1 MSISQR
7 SFCFQPLQWPKP
19 SVKKLRQ
26 PEVMRETMLCKRRGE
41 EVVELAEQAGGI
53 QC

>member
-19 SVKKLRQ
+19 NVKKLLQ
-26 PEVMRETMLCKRRGE
+26 LEVMRETMPCKRRGE
-41 EVVELAEQAGGI
+41 EVVELANKGRVPCG
-53 QC
+53 